1 MIELPLFLCIKE
13 QNMKILILEDNL
25 SRQEFFKVNL
35 EKHNLTIT
43 DLSKIAIEK
52 LSTEKWDIL
61 FLDHDLGGEV
71 HVSSDNTNTGAEVAR
86 WIQNNPNKKP
96 KLVIIH
102 TLNPPGQKYIKSC
115 IPDGLVFPFA
125 WTKINSEMLVDPRVI
140 EVLKQKAYVQKI

>member
-43 DLSKIAIEK
+43 DSSKVTIEK

-61 FLDHDLGGEV
+61 FLDHDLGGQV
-71 HVSSDNTNTGAEVAR
+71 HVESGENTGYEVAKFLE
-86 WIQNNPNKKP
+86 QNKKFMP
-96 KLVIIH
+96 LNIIVH
-102 TLNPPGQKYIKSC
+102 SLNVVGAKNIINALPNAFHI
-115 IPDGLVFPFA
+115 PFA
-125 WTKINSEMLVDPRVI
+125 WDKKNSDLIVKICSSN
-140 EVLKQKAYVQKI
+140 